1 MISRKRA
8 MELEARRRER
18 EAESETLRRRVFDY
32 IVAHEGARMK
42 AISEGT
48 GIPRFRVAWLVT
60 MTPCLYEDDDH
71 GIYVNRSIDGGRVR
85 G

>member
-1 MISRKRA
+1 MISGERKE
-8 MELEARRRER
+8 ELEA
-18 EAESETLRRRVFDY
+18 LRKRVFEY

-48 GIPRFRVAWLVT
+48 GIPRFRVVWLVT
-60 MTPCLYEDDDH
+60 ATPCLYEDDDNR
-71 GIYVNRSIDGGRVR
+71 IYVNRAIDGGRAR

>member
-1 MISRKRA
+1 MISGERKA
-8 MELEARRRER
+8 ELEM
-18 EAESETLRRRVFDY
+18 LRQRVFEY
-32 IVAHEGARMK
+32 IVAHDGARMK

-60 MTPCLYEDDDH
+60 ATPCLYEDDDNR
-71 GIYVNRSIDGGRVR
+71 IYVNRQIDSGRAR

>member
-1 MISRKRA
+1 MISGERK
-8 MELEARRRER
+8 
-18 EAESETLRRRVFDY
+18 AEFEILRQRVFEY

-60 MTPCLYEDDDH
+60 ATPCLYEDDDH
-71 GIYVNRSIDGGRVR
+71 RIYVNRAIDGGRAR

>member
-1 MISRKRA
+1 MISRKRKA
-8 MELEARRRER
+8 ELEI
-18 EAESETLRRRVFDY
+18 LRRRVFDY

-48 GIPRFRVAWLVT
+48 GIPRFRVVWLVT
-60 MTPCLYEDDDH
+60 ATPCLYEDDNH
-71 GIYVNRSIDGGRVR
+71 GIYVNRAIDGGRMR

>member
-1 MISRKRA
+1 MISGERK
-8 MELEARRRER
+8 
-18 EAESETLRRRVFDY
+18 AEFEILRQRVFEY
-32 IVAHEGARMK
+32 IVAHEGVRMK

-60 MTPCLYEDDDH
+60 ATPCLYEDDDH
-71 GIYVNRSIDGGRVR
+71 RIYVNRAIDGGRVR

>member
-1 MISRKRA
+1 MISQRK
-8 MELEARRRER
+8 
-18 EAESETLRRRVFDY
+18 AEFEILRQRVFEY

-60 MTPCLYEDDDH
+60 ATPCLYEDDDH
-71 GIYVNRSIDGGRVR
+71 RIYVNRAIDGGRAR

>member
-1 MISRKRA
+1 MISGERK
-8 MELEARRRER
+8 
-18 EAESETLRRRVFDY
+18 AEFEILRQRVFEY

-48 GIPRFRVAWLVT
+48 GIPRSRVAWLVT
-60 MTPCLYEDDDH
+60 ATPCLYEDDDH
-71 GIYVNRSIDGGRVR
+71 RIYVNRAIDGGRAR

>member
-1 MISRKRA
+1 MGERK
-8 MELEARRRER
+8 
-18 EAESETLRRRVFDY
+18 AEFEILRQRVFEY

-60 MTPCLYEDDDH
+60 ATPCLYEDDDH
-71 GIYVNRSIDGGRVR
+71 RIYVNRAIDGGRAR

>member
-1 MISRKRA
+1 MISGKRKA
-8 MELEARRRER
+8 ELEV
-18 EAESETLRRRVFDY
+18 LRQRVFEY

-60 MTPCLYEDDDH
+60 ATPCLYEDDDH
-71 GIYVNRSIDGGRVR
+71 RIFVNRAIDGGRAR